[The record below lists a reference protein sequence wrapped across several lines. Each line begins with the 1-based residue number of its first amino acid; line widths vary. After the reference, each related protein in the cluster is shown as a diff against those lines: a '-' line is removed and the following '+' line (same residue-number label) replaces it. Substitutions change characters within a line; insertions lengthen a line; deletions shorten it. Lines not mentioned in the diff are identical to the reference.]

1 MSISAG
7 RRAVDNWASSAGI
20 AHRMLVVKRVNV
32 CFRKP
37 FRKKRT
43 KNMPNQIGNMNLVAE
58 VSTTSPASRNT
69 ASRFFSISLRM
80 SNGTKAKS
88 PTSKESVQLTII
100 QRKTVEEF
108 NNTTIIPRP
117 TIDLLNFLAIQRI
130 DNSKNSSEIDGIAN
144 IPGIPKIATK
154 GTESNGYKIL

>member
-1 MSISAG
+1 
-7 RRAVDNWASSAGI
+7 
-20 AHRMLVVKRVNV
+20 
-32 CFRKP
+32 
-37 FRKKRT
+37 
-43 KNMPNQIGNMNLVAE
+43 MPSQIGKENLVAD
-58 VSTTSPASRNT
+58 VRTTNPASRNT

-80 SNGTKAKS
+80 SNGTNAKS

>member
-1 MSISAG
+1 MTI
-7 RRAVDNWASSAGI
+7 
-20 AHRMLVVKRVNV
+20 
-32 CFRKP
+32 P
-37 FRKKRT
+37 T
-43 KNMPNQIGNMNLVAE
+43 
-58 VSTTSPASRNT
+58 SRNI

-80 SNGTKAKS
+80 RNGTKAKS

-108 NNTTIIPRP
+108 NSTTTIPRP

-130 DNSKNSSEIDGIAN
+130 DNSKNSSEIDGIAS

-154 GTESNGYKIL
+154 GTDSKGYKILCEM